1 MIITKNLV
9 NKLFIAAFIM
19 ITLIGSHQ
27 LNAMEPQLVKASEKI
42 SLDADFQA
50 YLVLSTLNNDHQCYL
65 FPELVQIIATNVSKL
80 IDKDCYE
87 EHGGKYLNHPN
98 SLLSFIENRC
108 NESMS
113 HTHIANII
121 KRCLNHSGT
130 SLGEIKN
137 CNGETAFHRIAYE
150 SLNIN
155 PRRNN
160 VLARVEWVKIL
171 CLVAENEAWNIICMK
186 NCMDYT
192 PLLYSCDS
200 ADILNALLST
210 APDYQEAWNLIL
222 TPCKCGDTVLDRAK
236 LFHSTK
242 STELLES
249 YRPKEQ

>member
-1 MIITKNLV
+1 MIITKSLV

-98 SLLSFIENRC
+98 SLLCFIEN
-108 NESMS
+108 SYKDMS
-113 HTHIANII
+113 HTHAANIL
-121 KRCLNHSGT
+121 KRCLNHSGK
-130 SLGEIKN
+130 SLGEIKDKYD
-137 CNGETAFHRIAYE
+137 TTVFHQIAY
-150 SLNIN
+150 
-155 PRRNN
+155 PRRNK
-160 VLARVEWVKIL
+160 VLVHVEWIKIL
-171 CLVAENEAWNIICMK
+171 CLVAGNETWNIICMK
-186 NCMDYT
+186 NYMDYT
-192 PLLYSCDS
+192 PLLYASSS